1 MLSSIQRFC
10 RVLGTGLGF
19 VPVGIGGVLIFPVLN
34 LMVREPKRRRTIARD
49 LVQLT
54 FRCIVRSMCTLGVF
68 QYETKGL
75 ERLERRGQL
84 ILANH
89 PTLIDIVFLLAFVQQ
104 ADCIVKARLW
114 RNLFTRATV
123 RAAGYI
129 ANNEDSV

>member
-1 MLSSIQRFC
+1 MLSNIQRFW

-19 VPVGIGGVLIFPVLN
+19 LPVGIGGVLIFPVLN
-34 LMVREPKRRRTIARD
+34 LMVREPKRRKTIARD

-54 FRCIVRSMCTLGVF
+54 FRCIVRSMCALGVF

-89 PTLIDIVFLLAFVQQ
+89 PTLIDIVFLLAFVQTSRLHRQ
-104 ADCIVKARLW
+104 GPPLAQSVYPRDGARRRLY
-114 RNLFTRATV
+114 RQQ
-123 RAAGYI
+123 
-129 ANNEDSV
+129 